1 MTEKKTPTV
10 EQLND
15 FRQLLK
21 TASCDADYTKLNA
34 FIEEYDLY
42 TKVYEENGKMGVKGY
57 VDSKGQFT
65 TDEDERYFGA
75 FCD

>member
-1 MTEKKTPTV
+1 MANNKRK
-10 EQLND
+10 
-15 FRQLLK
+15 
-21 TASCDADYTKLNA
+21 DALEGIKD
-34 FIEEYDLY
+34 
-42 TKVYEENGKMGVKGY
+42 GVKGY